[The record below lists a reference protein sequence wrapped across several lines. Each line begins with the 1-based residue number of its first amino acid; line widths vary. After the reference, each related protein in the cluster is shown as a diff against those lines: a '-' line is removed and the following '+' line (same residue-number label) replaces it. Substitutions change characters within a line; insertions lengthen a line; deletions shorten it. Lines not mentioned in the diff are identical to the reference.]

1 LKEEEGKTFMEQI
14 FEITVNDVPGL
25 LARVESIFR
34 RQRAPI
40 RSFFFEGEEGAAARL
55 SITADATGDGANL
68 LRKQLMRLVD
78 VRDVRDFGAPRAV
91 APSESSFTLKEKTA

>member
-1 LKEEEGKTFMEQI
+1 MEQI
-14 FEITVNDVPGL
+14 FEIRIQNVPGI

-40 RSFFFEGEEGAAARL
+40 RGFFLEGEEGSAARL
-55 SITADATGDGANL
+55 SIAAEATSDSANL

-78 VRDVRDFGAPRAV
+78 VCDVSLAGSDRAFAPAESLFTFEEKRA
-91 APSESSFTLKEKTA
+91 

>member
-1 LKEEEGKTFMEQI
+1 MEQT
-14 FEITVNDVPGL
+14 FEIRIQNVPGI

-40 RSFFFEGEEGAAARL
+40 RGIFLEGEEGLWAQL
-55 SITADATGDGANL
+55 TITAFAEGDAADL

-78 VRDVRDFGAPRAV
+78 VHAV
-91 APSESSFTLKEKTA
+91 ADSGAARAFAPPESSFTFKEQSA